1 MPRASLMSM
10 RIIESRAVF
19 EGEEFE
25 VSVHITSRGVRVKS
39 GDHGSI
45 FLSRA
50 DDIRVSAEM
59 TARGRAERSCR
70 KGNLAQGRP

>member
-1 MPRASLMSM
+1 MST
-10 RIIESRAVF
+10 RIIESKAVF

-25 VSVHITSRGVRVKS
+25 VGVHITSHGVQVKN

-50 DDIRVSAEM
+50 DYIRVSAEM
-59 TARGRAERSCR
+59 AAHGRAEQAAGYSRNFPDLS
-70 KGNLAQGRP
+70 KDGA